1 MKLEYDLVEDQYDD
15 TTQLRTMTEE
25 AVTPWGGR
33 LLRTTV
39 YSPHNMSTCVTYI
52 PAGEASKSGFEA
64 VVP

>member
-1 MKLEYDLVEDQYDD
+1 MKLEYELIEDQYDD

-25 AVTPWGGR
+25 AATPWGGR

-52 PAGEASKSGFEA
+52 PADQAGAGGFDE
-64 VVP
+64 VVT